1 MPRYRFS
8 WENLS
13 PTLLSALC
21 DTLGLKS
28 DVPADALRASYGARP
43 KPEFVRDAWPV
54 LRDSWL
60 VDDAA
65 SRAPVLDQLRKARL
79 GSADAP
85 VGTQGEQM
93 TYLRSCHNQLSLRE
107 IVLAQLLAVGEA
119 STSPASAQEAGPIGS
134 SATPQPSAWSV
145 HDLDYIDDP
154 ELKHRVLSPK
164 PLGADDYAR
173 LVAAAR
179 RAQGAG
185 KQTRP
190 IESSQTPPMA
200 APDVSAL
207 LNTDS
212 PSSKPG
218 SPQAPRPIQPTD
230 TPSSAP
236 AAPHHAGGH
245 GAMEEVSG
253 RENTDA
259 GAATDLAPI
268 LLDHVFTAMSID
280 AQWGQREARGFEWWA
295 CRLRQ
300 RVWADPVRQS
310 RGDVIT
316 RFHAETDYIRDV
328 PDQDQ
333 TYEVLAAVNGLA
345 DLSTFYFDP
354 AERVIRSHTAM
365 YFHPEI
371 RWMEQLLKTAAA
383 LQDADAHAS
392 AQQLSKI
399 LGGEPDISEHP
410 TSGERPDQDEM
421 LNIAASMQA
430 DMAPS
435 AFTEEVFNTVL
446 TMQPRPWVLATG
458 GGAGLTAEFP
468 FYDDVPAAMRV
479 MMAPGSKQ
487 GNTTAL
493 LMASGT
499 ERNPRVGSGLL
510 LRLCLPIS
518 IEAAAARRLANDL
531 NVAESRE
538 WTECHLLGSWCTR
551 DTALWFVGFVPSLVA
566 IGLQPQQR
574 AVLMFNLIMSMRIR
588 TNWAKAYLSARNII
602 PT

>member
-21 DTLGLKS
+21 DSLGLKS

-65 SRAPVLDQLRKARL
+65 SRAPVLDQLRNARL

-85 VGTQGEQM
+85 VETQGEQM

-119 STSPASAQEAGPIGS
+119 STSPASAQEARPIGS

-154 ELKHRVLSPK
+154 ELKRRVLSPQ

-173 LVAAAR
+173 LVGAAR
-179 RAQGAG
+179 RARGAG

-190 IESSQTPPMA
+190 IESSQIPPMA

-207 LNTDS
+207 LNTDT
-212 PSSKPG
+212 PSSKPD
-218 SPQAPRPIQPTD
+218 SPQAPRPIQPTI

-236 AAPHHAGGH
+236 AAPDHAGGH

-259 GAATDLAPI
+259 GAAADLAPI
-268 LLDHVFTAMSID
+268 LLDDVFTAMSID
-280 AQWGQREARGFEWWA
+280 AQWSQREARGFEWWA

-300 RVWADPVRQS
+300 RVSAEPVRQS

-316 RFHAETDYIRDV
+316 RFHAETDYIKDV
-328 PDQDQ
+328 PDQNQ

-399 LGGEPDISEHP
+399 LGGEPGISEHP
-410 TSGERPDQDEM
+410 TSGERPGPGRDVEHRRID
-421 LNIAASMQA
+421 AS
-430 DMAPS
+430 
-435 AFTEEVFNTVL
+435 
-446 TMQPRPWVLATG
+446 RH
-458 GGAGLTAEFP
+458 GA
-468 FYDDVPAAMRV
+468 
-479 MMAPGSKQ
+479 
-487 GNTTAL
+487 
-493 LMASGT
+493 
-499 ERNPRVGSGLL
+499 VGVH
-510 LRLCLPIS
+510 
-518 IEAAAARRLANDL
+518 RRG
-531 NVAESRE
+531 V
-538 WTECHLLGSWCTR
+538 
-551 DTALWFVGFVPSLVA
+551 
-566 IGLQPQQR
+566 
-574 AVLMFNLIMSMRIR
+574 
-588 TNWAKAYLSARNII
+588 
-602 PT
+602 